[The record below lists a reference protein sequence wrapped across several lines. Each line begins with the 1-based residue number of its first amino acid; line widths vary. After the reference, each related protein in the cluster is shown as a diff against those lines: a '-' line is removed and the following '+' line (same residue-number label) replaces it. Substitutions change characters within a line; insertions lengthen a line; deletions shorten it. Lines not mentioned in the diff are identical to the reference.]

1 MCVYL
6 YMNII
11 GFLHSS
17 IDRQLGFFDILAII
31 KNASMNIG
39 MHIALKISVLIFL
52 RFVPRSDC

>member
-1 MCVYL
+1 
-6 YMNII
+6 MNII

-17 IDRQLGFFDILAII
+17 IDRQLGFFHILAII

-39 MHIALKISVLIFL
+39 MHISLKISVLIFL